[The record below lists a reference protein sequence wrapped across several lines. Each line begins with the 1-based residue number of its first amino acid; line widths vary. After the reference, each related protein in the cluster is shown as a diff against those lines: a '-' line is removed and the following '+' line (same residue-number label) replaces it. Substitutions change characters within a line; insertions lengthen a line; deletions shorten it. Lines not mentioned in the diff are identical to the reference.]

1 MQIIKLKFLHAL
13 HTSFSQNI
21 TISKKLPKQKCN
33 QFDIMSEFPVDLS
46 YEDVE
51 PVPDYIV
58 VEGSTPPAPQ
68 QLTVTP
74 HYTTVETKIQ
84 DQDQDSE
91 DYDDI
96 ETPAVDDDGEDYDD
110 VG

>member
-1 MQIIKLKFLHAL
+1 
-13 HTSFSQNI
+13 
-21 TISKKLPKQKCN
+21 
-33 QFDIMSEFPVDLS
+33 MSEFPVDLS

-51 PVPDYIV
+51 PVPDYVV

-68 QLTVTP
+68 QPTVTP
-74 HYTTVETKIQ
+74 HYTTVETKSQ
-84 DQDQDSE
+84 DQDEDSE

-96 ETPAVDDDGEDYDD
+96 DTPADDDGEDYDD

>member
-1 MQIIKLKFLHAL
+1 
-13 HTSFSQNI
+13 
-21 TISKKLPKQKCN
+21 
-33 QFDIMSEFPVDLS
+33 MSEFPVDLS

>member
-1 MQIIKLKFLHAL
+1 M
-13 HTSFSQNI
+13 
-21 TISKKLPKQKCN
+21 
-33 QFDIMSEFPVDLS
+33 DLS

-58 VEGSTPPAPQ
+58 VEESTPPEPQ
-68 QLTVTP
+68 QPTFTP
-74 HYTTVETKIQ
+74 HYTIVETKSQ

-96 ETPAVDDDGEDYDD
+96 ETPENDDGEDYDD